1 MRPDFDSLDDMLV
14 SQAGP
19 ATPGMA
25 ARKCRHQWGIVNE
38 RTPDGDVVYV
48 DECVR
53 CGKPHS
59 LSAARRGRNS
69 RKRGGAAELDVARTL
84 GASKVGPL
92 GHPWDVE
99 RPGWCRLQVKKLA
112 RYPSLTQVTEWID
125 AIPAGREMRGVALI
139 QPGRGGRRLIVLDL
153 DEFAE
158 HHGEPT

>member
-1 MRPDFDSLDDMLV
+1 MTLDSLDDMLV

-25 ARKCRHQWGIVNE
+25 ARKCTHL
-38 RTPDGDVVYV
+38 YV
-48 DECVR
+48 PSSTDPGYRFCLR
-53 CGKPHS
+53 CGRPRDEVV
-59 LSAARRGRNS
+59 ARRN
-69 RKRGGAAELDVARTL
+69 KNNKARGGAAELDVARTL

-112 RYPSLTQVTEWID
+112 RYPSLSQVVEWID